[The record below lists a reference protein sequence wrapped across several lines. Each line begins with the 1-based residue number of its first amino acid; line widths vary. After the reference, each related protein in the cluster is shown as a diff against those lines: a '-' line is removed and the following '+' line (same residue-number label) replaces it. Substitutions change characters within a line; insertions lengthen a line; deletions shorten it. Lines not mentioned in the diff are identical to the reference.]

1 MRPRAVLR
9 YRASRSAPADPM
21 QQTLANQM
29 ADFAVP
35 ARPRPFW
42 PHRNGVK
49 DMHAPHAPRRSI
61 SLMMATRVLDTR
73 TLAGHIPDKLGQCRI
88 VILDL

>member
-1 MRPRAVLR
+1 MTMQAVQ
-9 YRASRSAPADPM
+9 RASARSASAPRVKSAPADPM
-21 QQTLANQM
+21 KQTLANQI

-49 DMHAPHAPRRSI
+49 DMHAPHS
-61 SLMMATRVLDTR
+61 S
-73 TLAGHIPDKLGQCRI
+73 AGASR
-88 VILDL
+88 